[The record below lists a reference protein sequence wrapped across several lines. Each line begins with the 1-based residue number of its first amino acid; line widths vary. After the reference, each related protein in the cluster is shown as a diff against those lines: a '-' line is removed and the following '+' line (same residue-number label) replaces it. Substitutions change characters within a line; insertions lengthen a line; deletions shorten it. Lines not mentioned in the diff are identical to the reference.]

1 MKKKNN
7 LFAYIIS
14 MGLPAIIL
22 TGVLLFVGNYP
33 FGNNNFAL
41 WDMDYQYL
49 DFFQWL
55 KRVVN
60 GEANIAYSFGK
71 SLGDNTIGLW
81 SFYLSSPFNLLLFFF
96 IPMVIQLLNGKGIEH
111 EKIFR
116 FQFRR
121 NIWDVVKAL
130 FPLNAM
136 AKKQR
141 LKLLREY
148 LLL

>member
-1 MKKKNN
+1 MCYEKKNK
-7 LFAYIIS
+7 FIYIYNFHGTPGNNFDRS
-14 MGLPAIIL
+14 S
-22 TGVLLFVGNYP
+22 LFVENYP

-81 SFYLSSPFNLLLFFF
+81 SFYLSSPFNLLCFSLM
-96 IPMVIQLLNGKGIEH
+96 ISNCLLWFAITKIGIC
-111 EKIFR
+111 R
-116 FQFRR
+116 S
-121 NIWDVVKAL
+121 
-130 FPLNAM
+130 
-136 AKKQR
+136 
-141 LKLLREY
+141 Y
-148 LLL
+148 LLYILKKKV

>member
-1 MKKKNN
+1 
-7 LFAYIIS
+7 

-22 TGVLLFVGNYP
+22 TGVLLFVENYP

-71 SLGDNTIGLW
+71 SK
-81 SFYLSSPFNLLLFFF
+81 LSPSEILFASSIYYREENHKKYQKRKNSPFL
-96 IPMVIQLLNGKGIEH
+96 H
-111 EKIFR
+111 E
-116 FQFRR
+116 
-121 NIWDVVKAL
+121 L
-130 FPLNAM
+130 SL
-136 AKKQR
+136 
-141 LKLLREY
+141 
-148 LLL
+148 